1 MKTALIM
8 ITILGCDDKVSQ
20 CEFYATPPE
29 RFVSIELCDAASE
42 NVLERYGNI
51 GFPTAVA
58 VCQAP
63 PPDMASDP
71 AAVGGAAPPT
81 DGAATAAP
89 TTSTTTEVPAKAE
102 APEMSEKHKTLAARA
117 VDRIRNVLP
126 GTSDIKM
133 IFETP
138 IHVVSDSYSWV
149 AKKITD

>member
-8 ITILGCDDKVSQ
+8 MTILGCDDSVSQ
-20 CEFYATPPE
+20 CQFVETPPE

-42 NVLERYGNI
+42 SVLERYGNI

-63 PPDMASDP
+63 PPEIADAVAASTEANAAAAANATP
-71 AAVGGAAPPT
+71 APQL
-81 DGAATAAP
+81 
-89 TTSTTTEVPAKAE
+89 TEE
-102 APEMSEKHKTLAARA
+102 HKTLTARA
-117 VDRIRNVLP
+117 IDSIREVLP
-126 GTSDIKM
+126 GRAQFKM

-149 AKKITD
+149 AKKIIP

>member
-8 ITILGCDDKVSQ
+8 MTILGCDDSVSQ
-20 CEFYATPPE
+20 CQFVETPPE

-42 NVLERYGNI
+42 SVLERYGNI

-63 PPDMASDP
+63 PPEVADAIAASTEAN
-71 AAVGGAAPPT
+71 AAA
-81 DGAATAAP
+81 AATAAQ
-89 TTSTTTEVPAKAE
+89 EL
-102 APEMSEKHKTLAARA
+102 SEEHKTLTARA
-117 VDRIRNVLP
+117 IDSIRQALP
-126 GTSDIKM
+126 GRAQFKM

-149 AKKITD
+149 AKKIIP

>member
-8 ITILGCDDKVSQ
+8 MTILGCDDSVNQ
-20 CEFYATPPE
+20 CQFVETPPE

-42 NVLERYGNI
+42 SVLSRYGNI

-63 PPDMASDP
+63 PPDIADAVEASAKANAD
-71 AAVGGAAPPT
+71 A
-81 DGAATAAP
+81 AATVKAKP
-89 TTSTTTEVPAKAE
+89 ELTEE
-102 APEMSEKHKTLAARA
+102 HKTLTSRA
-117 VDRIRNVLP
+117 IDTIREVLP
-126 GTSDIKM
+126 GRAQIKM

-149 AKKITD
+149 AKKIIP